1 MKLGRKLASGLA
13 VTIALALGGS
23 SAWAGTS
30 NVFYSETL
38 GPFAGVGT
46 TATQTKA
53 NTGMAGYVA
62 SNSVGGS
69 YLVTAKM
76 RGDTNGTWTGYVIS
90 DGTNHYLFNSLVAS
104 DTVWAVFQN
113 RPQTTV
119 RVSINGEWRSN

>member
-23 SAWAGTS
+23 SAWAGTT
-30 NVFYSETL
+30 NAYYSETL

-46 TATQTKA
+46 TATQTKTY
-53 NTGMAGYVA
+53 TGMAGYVT
-62 SNSVGGS
+62 SYEVGGS

-76 RGDTNGTWTGYVIS
+76 RGDTSGTWTGYVIG
-90 DGTNHYLFNSLVAS
+90 DGTTHYLHNSLVAGDS
-104 DTVWAVFQN
+104 VWAVFQN

-119 RVSINGEWRSN
+119 RVAIAGQWRSN